1 MTTLEMILKNFYSI
15 LHLWTFLFLS
25 FSSPGL
31 LGGHLKVKKKK
42 NHVSVLKSYQEE
54 LSAAFALLL
63 GTHIHTHTH
72 TQTHARARTH

>member
-42 NHVSVLKSYQEE
+42 ITFLC
-54 LSAAFALLL
+54 
-63 GTHIHTHTH
+63 
-72 TQTHARARTH
+72 